1 MPPGRSAGPTEWPRG
16 AGMTRSVAATA
27 LALSVCLVGGC
38 APVGGSGPSDPA
50 ARQTAPRDDQ
60 AAAGPQTG
68 IVTHVVD
75 GDTVDVEGV
84 GRIRVIGIDT
94 PERGACG
101 FESATQAITV
111 LVLGRQVSLVAGATE
126 DADRYGRLL
135 RYVDVGSQD
144 AGLSL
149 IEDGWAIARYDSRD
163 GYGRHRREDAYVSAD
178 LSTEDLGCYPD
189 DEP

>member
-1 MPPGRSAGPTEWPRG
+1 MSPRAGSVLGLVLLVLPGCAAGDATAGRATPDRTTTDQATPDPSGMPPR
-16 AGMTRSVAATA
+16 AT
-27 LALSVCLVGGC
+27 
-38 APVGGSGPSDPA
+38 GS
-50 ARQTAPRDDQ
+50 
-60 AAAGPQTG
+60 G
-68 IVTHVVD
+68 IVTNVVD

-101 FESATQAITV
+101 FESATQAMSV
-111 LVLGRQVSLVAGATE
+111 LVLGRAVALVPAASE
-126 DADRYGRLL
+126 DVDRYGRLL
-135 RYVDVGSQD
+135 RYLDVGSED

-163 GYGRHRREDAYVSAD
+163 GYGRHPREDAYVRAD
-178 LSTEDLGCYPD
+178 ADSEDRGCYPD

>member
-1 MPPGRSAGPTEWPRG
+1 MTSSGRVAAVVCLCLLVGCASGGVTTDSPQGSDHDRPAEQPSPPGRP
-16 AGMTRSVAATA
+16 AT
-27 LALSVCLVGGC
+27 
-38 APVGGSGPSDPA
+38 SG
-50 ARQTAPRDDQ
+50 
-60 AAAGPQTG
+60 TG
-68 IVTHVVD
+68 TVTHVVD

-94 PERGACG
+94 PERGDCG
-101 FESATQAITV
+101 FESATQAMSV
-111 LVLGRQVSLVAGATE
+111 LVLGRPVTLVPGAAD

-135 RYVDVGSQD
+135 RYVDVGSED

-163 GYGRHRREDAYVSAD
+163 GYGRHPREDQYVSAD
-178 LSTEDLGCYPD
+178 AASDDLGCYPD